1 MKILPCDSGKKV
13 DLRLVVVI
21 KDARKMMGGRRMLPE
36 EAQENNFETVIIM
49 SNF

>member
-36 EAQENNFETVIIM
+36 GSSRKQFRNCHNNE
-49 SNF
+49 